1 MMKTTALL
9 LAAVL
14 ALGIAG
20 TASATTILLEDTF
33 DTENDGVGELDYFE
47 FDHWTVTD
55 GSVDLIGNGFW
66 PLLPPSYGLFVDL
79 DGSTGNAGIMTT
91 KDAFS
96 FEVGRTYRLSFD
108 LAGNQRGGNRDTV
121 DVSVS
126 VAGWQESFTLA
137 PFDPIQT
144 IMREFTVAAPVSG
157 YLAFDHLGGDNVGL
171 LLDNVV
177 LTEIPEP
184 TSLILLGVGLL
195 GLARVARR
203 RRS

>member
-1 MMKTTALL
+1 
-9 LAAVL
+9 
-14 ALGIAG
+14 
-20 TASATTILLEDTF
+20 
-33 DTENDGVGELDYFE
+33 
-47 FDHWTVTD
+47 
-55 GSVDLIGNGFW
+55 
-66 PLLPPSYGLFVDL
+66 
-79 DGSTGNAGIMTT
+79 MTT